1 MKTEFPKQIL
11 EKSQYKKFLENSSK
25 GTYVVQ
31 YRKTDRDTNG
41 HAKANSRFSKLLI
54 SITKRMKIHRRSANI
69 LTILT
74 GTGPDTT
81 LLSVISKELHTKSI
95 GWHNCFGFGNY
106 RYLKS
111 FGKYVIQNLIWGLSG
126 YISSH
131 DITIANRKSP
141 IYYKL
146 RNAQWSS
153 H

>member
-95 GWHNCFGFGNY
+95 G
-106 RYLKS
+106 
-111 FGKYVIQNLIWGLSG
+111 
-126 YISSH
+126 
-131 DITIANRKSP
+131 
-141 IYYKL
+141 
-146 RNAQWSS
+146 
-153 H
+153 